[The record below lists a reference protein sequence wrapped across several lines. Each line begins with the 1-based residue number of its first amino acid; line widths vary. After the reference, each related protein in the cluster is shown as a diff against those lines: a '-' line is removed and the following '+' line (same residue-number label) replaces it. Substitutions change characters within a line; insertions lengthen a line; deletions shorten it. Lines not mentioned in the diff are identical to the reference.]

1 MPHTVPPPSPGAGAA
16 PEAGQPDP
24 APGLR
29 RELKTRHLTMMGLG
43 SAIGAGLFLG
53 TGVGIAAAGPA
64 VVLAY
69 LVAGAIT
76 VCVMQML
83 AEMVAARPSSGT
95 FSTYADQA
103 FGSWA
108 GFAVGWL
115 YWFMMVMIMAV
126 EITGA
131 SAIIAGW
138 LGISAWIPALA
149 AIVVF
154 TAINFAAVR
163 NYGEFEFWFALI
175 KVTVIVAFLVLGVLL
190 WLGVLPGTDFVG
202 LHNVSGVG
210 FMPNGWGGV
219 ATALLA
225 VAFAFGGI
233 EMVTIAAAESE
244 EPETAVHS
252 AIRSIIWRIGTFYI
266 GSVLLIALLLPY
278 EEIGGAKDASE
289 SPFTSVLRLAH
300 IPGAVGIM
308 EVVIVIALL
317 SACNTQIYG
326 SSRFLHNLAE
336 RGDAPSFFR
345 ATDPRGVPLRSVV
358 LSVIFGFIAVGL
370 QYWNPPGLLA
380 FLLNAVGGCLIVIW
394 FVIAFSYLRIHP
406 RIVASGEITHVRM
419 WAPKVLPWATVAL
432 AAVIVVLMATTAEGR
447 FQILAVAVVVG
458 VITLAGVAYTRSPA
472 FRRRSADS
480 PERTTR

>member
-1 MPHTVPPPSPGAGAA
+1 MSHNVEQPAGMAA
-16 PEAGQPDP
+16 
-24 APGLR
+24 GLR

-53 TGVGIAAAGPA
+53 TGVGIQAAGPA
-64 VVLAY
+64 VILAY

-76 VCVMQML
+76 VCIMQML

-95 FSTYADQA
+95 FSTYAEQA
-103 FGSWA
+103 FGNWA

-138 LGISAWIPALA
+138 LGVSPWIPALV
-149 AIVVF
+149 AILTF
-154 TAINFAAVR
+154 TVINFAAVR

-175 KVTVIVAFLVLGVLL
+175 KVAVIVGFLILGTLL
-190 WLGVLPGTDFVG
+190 WLGILPASGFVG
-202 LHNVSGVG
+202 LDNIAEVG

-252 AIRSIIWRIGTFYI
+252 AIRTIIWRISIFYI
-266 GSVLLIALLLPY
+266 GSVILIALLLPY
-278 EEIGGAKDASE
+278 GTIGGARDASE
-289 SPFTSVLRLAH
+289 SPFTAVLQLAN

-308 EVVIVIALL
+308 EAVIVVALL

-326 SSRFLHNLAE
+326 TSRFLHNLAQ
-336 RGDAPSFFR
+336 RGDAPEFFR
-345 ATDPRGVPLRSVV
+345 HTDSRGVPLRGVVVSV
-358 LSVIFGFIAVGL
+358 LFGFIAVGL

-394 FVIAFSYLRIHP
+394 FVITFSFLRIHP
-406 RIVASGEITHVRM
+406 RLEATGEITHVRM

-432 AAVIVVLMATTAEGR
+432 AAVIVVLMATTPDGR
-447 FQILAVAVVVG
+447 FQIFAVAVVVG
-458 VITLAGVAYTRSPA
+458 VVTLAGVLYTNTPAYKRDTA
-472 FRRRSADS
+472 AAA
-480 PERTTR
+480 ERNAR

>member
-1 MPHTVPPPSPGAGAA
+1 MSHTVSPPAQAG
-16 PEAGQPDP
+16 
-24 APGLR
+24 GLR

-53 TGVGIAAAGPA
+53 TGVGIQAAGPA
-64 VVLAY
+64 VILAY

-95 FSTYADQA
+95 FSTYAEQA
-103 FGSWA
+103 FGPWA

-115 YWFMMVMIMAV
+115 YWFMMIMIMAV

-131 SAIIAGW
+131 SAIIANW
-138 LGISAWIPALA
+138 LGVSPWIPALA
-149 AIVVF
+149 AILLF
-154 TAINFAAVR
+154 TAVNFADVR

-175 KVTVIVAFLVLGVLL
+175 KVAVIVAFLVLGTLL

-202 LHNVSGVG
+202 LSNVAEVG

-244 EPETAVHS
+244 RPETAVHS
-252 AIRSIIWRIGTFYI
+252 AIRSIIWRISIFYV
-266 GSVLLIALLLPY
+266 GSVILIALLLPY
-278 EEIGGAKDASE
+278 EQIDGAEDASE
-289 SPFTSVLRLAH
+289 SPFTAVLHLAN

-308 EVVIVIALL
+308 EAVIVVALL

-345 ATDPRGVPLRSVV
+345 ATDSRGVPLRGVV
-358 LSVIFGFIAVGL
+358 VSVIFGFVAVAL
-370 QYWNPPGLLA
+370 QYWNPPGLLP
-380 FLLNAVGGCLIVIW
+380 FLLNAVGGCLVVIW
-394 FVIAFSYLRIHP
+394 FVIAFSFIRLHP
-406 RIVASGEITHVRM
+406 QLKHNGELTHVRM
-419 WAPKVLPWATVAL
+419 WAPSVLPWATVVL
-432 AAVIVVLMATTAEGR
+432 AAAIVALMATTPDGR

-458 VITLAGVAYTRSPA
+458 VITLVGAIYTSTST
-472 FRRRSADS
+472 FRRNAAAAA
-480 PERTTR
+480 ERNVR